1 MLAKLRISWRKSTI
15 GRSASVLTRRDQK
28 KILIVMLA
36 QIFLGLLDLIGVA
49 LIGVLGAL
57 AITGVK
63 SGSPIESVNLVLE
76 FLGIETWSLQGQ
88 VSLLGVMATTFLI
101 GRTFISVILMR
112 KVLYFLSL
120 RGSAVTTTLIARL
133 LSRDID
139 FINRKNKQEVL
150 FSLTYGVTSITMS
163 VLGATVTIIS
173 DVALLVILT
182 FGLLVADP
190 FIALSTVLIF
200 GLIGF
205 GLYAFMQSKARSLG
219 EIQSSMNVASAD
231 QILDTLNLYR
241 EISLKDKFS
250 YYIDEIATLRSNLA
264 RSTAELTLMPNMSKY
279 ILETA
284 VVISALGIAAIQ
296 FIRLDAVYAIASLS
310 IFMAAGS
317 RIAPAV
323 LRIQQGAVQ
332 IKGSLG
338 AATPT
343 LNLIEDLRNVDDEV
357 TTKRLF
363 DSKVKF
369 EPSVQVNNLTYRYN
383 NASTPSL
390 VDINLQIT
398 AGSHVAI
405 VGPSGG
411 GKTTLVDCILGVLT
425 TTPGSISISGMSPNN
440 CKRSFPGEIAY
451 VPQEIFLTSG
461 TIAGNIA
468 IAENVDRIEKGSVWA
483 ALEKA
488 QIADFVKELP
498 QGLDSEVGENGSHIS
513 GGQKQRFGIAR
524 ALYSN
529 PKLLVLDEAT
539 SAMDGQ
545 TEFDISSAI
554 GSLRG
559 LTTVIMIAH
568 RLSTVQYAD
577 LVVYM
582 AEGKII
588 ASGSFAELKEKV
600 PDFEEQARLLGL

>member
-1 MLAKLRISWRKSTI
+1 MLAKARISWRKSTI

-63 SGSPIESVNLVLE
+63 SGSPIESVNFVLE

-88 VSLLGVMATTFLI
+88 ISLLGVMATTFLI

-120 RGSAVTTTLIARL
+120 RGSAVTTTLISRL

-343 LNLIEDLRNVDDEV
+343 LNLIEDLKSVDDEV
-357 TTKRLF
+357 TTKRLSY
-363 DSKVKF
+363 SKVKF
-369 EPSVQVNNLTYRYN
+369 EPSVQVNNLTYTYN

-425 TTPGSISISGMSPNN
+425 TAPGAISISGMSPNN

-461 TIAGNIA
+461 TISENIA
-468 IAENVDRIEKGSVWA
+468 IAEKMDKIDKRAVWE

-488 QIADFVKELP
+488 QIAEFVNELP
-498 QGLDSEVGENGSHIS
+498 SGLDSEIGENGSHIS

-554 GSLRG
+554 SSLSG

-582 AEGKII
+582 AEGKVI

>member
-1 MLAKLRISWRKSTI
+1 MLDSLRVSWRKSTI

-28 KILIVMLA
+28 KIIIVMMA
-36 QIFLGLLDLIGVA
+36 QIFLGLLDVIGVA

-63 SGSPIESVNLVLE
+63 SGSPIESVNVVLE
-76 FLGIETWSLQGQ
+76 LLGIETWSLQSQ

-101 GRTFISVILMR
+101 GRTFVSVILMR

-120 RGSAVTTTLIARL
+120 RGSAVTTTLISRL
-133 LSRDID
+133 LSKDID
-139 FINRKNKQEVL
+139 FINRNNKQEVL
-150 FSLTYGVTSITMS
+150 YSLTYGVTSITMS
-163 VLGATVTIIS
+163 VLGAAVTIIS

-182 FGLLVADP
+182 IGLLVADP
-190 FIALSTVLIF
+190 FIAVSTVLIF
-200 GLIGF
+200 GSIGF

-219 EIQSSMNVASAD
+219 EIQSSMNIASAD

-284 VVISALGIAAIQ
+284 VVVSALGIAAIQ
-296 FIRLDAVYAIASLS
+296 FVRLDAVYAIASLS

-332 IKGSLG
+332 IRGSLG
-338 AATPT
+338 VATPT
-343 LNLIEDLRNVDDEV
+343 LNLIEDLKNVDDHV
-357 TTKRLF
+357 TKKRLL

-369 EPSVQVNNLTYRYN
+369 EPSVKVNSLTYIYN

-425 TTPGSISISGMSPNN
+425 TTPGAISISGMSPDN

-461 TIAGNIA
+461 TIAENIA
-468 IAENVDRIEKGSVWA
+468 IAEKVDKIENGSVWA

-488 QIADFVKELP
+488 QIAEFVKELP
-498 QGLDSEVGENGSHIS
+498 EGLESEIGENGSHIS
-513 GGQKQRFGIAR
+513 GGQKQRLGIAR

-545 TEFDISSAI
+545 TEFEISSAI

-559 LTTVIMIAH
+559 VTTVIMIAH

-582 AEGKII
+582 AEGKVV

>member
-1 MLAKLRISWRKSTI
+1 
-15 GRSASVLTRRDQK
+15 
-28 KILIVMLA
+28 MLA
-36 QIFLGLLDLIGVA
+36 QIFLGLLDVIGVA

-63 SGSPIESVNLVLE
+63 SGSPIEKVNVVLE
-76 FLGIETWSLQGQ
+76 FLRIETWSLQSQ

-101 GRTFISVILMR
+101 GRTFVSVILMR

-120 RGSAVTTTLIARL
+120 RGSAVTTTLISRL
-133 LSRDID
+133 LSKDID
-139 FINRKNKQEVL
+139 FINRNNKQEVL
-150 FSLTYGVTSITMS
+150 YSLTYGVTSITMS
-163 VLGATVTIIS
+163 VLGAAVTIIS
-173 DVALLVILT
+173 DVALLVILIT
-182 FGLLVADP
+182 GLLVADP
-190 FIALSTVLIF
+190 FIAVSTVLIF
-200 GLIGF
+200 GSIGF

-219 EIQSSMNVASAD
+219 EIQSSMNIASAD

-264 RSTAELTLMPNMSKY
+264 RSTAELALMPNMSKY

-284 VVISALGIAAIQ
+284 VVVSALGIAAIQ
-296 FIRLDAVYAIASLS
+296 FVRLDAVYAIASLS

-332 IKGSLG
+332 IRGSLG
-338 AATPT
+338 VATPT
-343 LNLIEDLRNVDDEV
+343 LNLIEDLKNVDDEV

-369 EPSVQVNNLTYRYN
+369 EPSVQVNNLTYTYN

-390 VDINLQIT
+390 MDINLRIT

-425 TTPGSISISGMSPNN
+425 TNPGAISISGMSPNN

-461 TIAGNIA
+461 TISENIA
-468 IAENVDRIEKGSVWA
+468 IAEKMDKIDKRAVWET
-483 ALEKA
+483 LEKA
-488 QIADFVKELP
+488 QIAEFVRELP
-498 QGLDSEVGENGSHIS
+498 SGLDSEIGENGSHIS

-554 GSLRG
+554 SSLRG

-582 AEGKII
+582 AEGKVI

>member
-1 MLAKLRISWRKSTI
+1 MLDSLRILWRKSTI

-36 QIFLGLLDLIGVA
+36 QILLGLLDLIGVA

-101 GRTFISVILMR
+101 GRTFVSVILMR

-120 RGSAVTTTLIARL
+120 RGSAVTTTLISRL

-173 DVALLVILT
+173 DVALLVILVA
-182 FGLLVADP
+182 GLLVADP
-190 FIALSTVLIF
+190 FIAIATVLIF
-200 GLIGF
+200 GSIGF
-205 GLYAFMQSKARSLG
+205 GLYVFMQSKARSLG

-284 VVISALGIAAIQ
+284 VVVSALGIAAIQ

-332 IKGSLG
+332 IRGSLG

-343 LNLIEDLRNVDDEV
+343 LNLIEDLKNIDDEV
-357 TTKRLF
+357 TTKRIY

-369 EPSVQVNNLTYRYN
+369 EPSVQVKNLTYTYN
-383 NASTPSL
+383 NTSISAL
-390 VDINLQIT
+390 VDINLQIA

-425 TTPGSISISGMSPNN
+425 TMPGAISISGMSPNN

-461 TIAGNIA
+461 TIAENIA
-468 IAENVDRIEKGSVWA
+468 IAEKADKIEKSSVWE

-498 QGLDSEVGENGSHIS
+498 EGLDSEIGENGSHIS

-582 AEGKII
+582 ADGKVI

>member
-1 MLAKLRISWRKSTI
+1 
-15 GRSASVLTRRDQK
+15 
-28 KILIVMLA
+28 
-36 QIFLGLLDLIGVA
+36 
-49 LIGVLGAL
+49 
-57 AITGVK
+57 
-63 SGSPIESVNLVLE
+63 
-76 FLGIETWSLQGQ
+76 
-88 VSLLGVMATTFLI
+88 
-101 GRTFISVILMR
+101 
-112 KVLYFLSL
+112 
-120 RGSAVTTTLIARL
+120 
-133 LSRDID
+133 
-139 FINRKNKQEVL
+139 
-150 FSLTYGVTSITMS
+150 
-163 VLGATVTIIS
+163 
-173 DVALLVILT
+173 VALLVILT
-182 FGLLVADP
+182 IGLLVADP
-190 FIALSTVLIF
+190 FIAVSTVLIF
-200 GLIGF
+200 GSIGF

-219 EIQSSMNVASAD
+219 EIQSSMNIASAD

-241 EISLKDKFS
+241 EISLKNKFS

-284 VVISALGIAAIQ
+284 VVVSALGIAAIQ
-296 FIRLDAVYAIASLS
+296 FVRLDAVYAIASLS

-332 IKGSLG
+332 IRGSLG
-338 AATPT
+338 VATPT
-343 LNLIEDLRNVDDEV
+343 LNLIEDLKNVDDHV
-357 TTKRLF
+357 TKKRLL

-369 EPSVQVNNLTYRYN
+369 EPSVKVNNLTYIYN
-383 NASTPSL
+383 NASIPSL

-425 TTPGSISISGMSPNN
+425 TTPGAISISGMSPDN

-461 TIAGNIA
+461 TIAENIA
-468 IAENVDRIEKGSVWA
+468 IAEKADKIENGSVWA

-488 QIADFVKELP
+488 QIAEFVKELP
-498 QGLDSEVGENGSHIS
+498 EGLGSEIGENGSHIS
-513 GGQKQRFGIAR
+513 GGQKQRLGIAR

-545 TEFDISSAI
+545 TEFEISSAI

-559 LTTVIMIAH
+559 VTTVIMIAH

-582 AEGKII
+582 AEGKVV

>member
-1 MLAKLRISWRKSTI
+1 MLSSLRISWRNSTI

-28 KILIVMLA
+28 KIFVVMLA
-36 QIFLGLLDLIGVA
+36 QIFLGLLDVIGVI

-57 AITGVK
+57 AITGVQ
-63 SGSPIESVNLVLE
+63 SGSPIESVNVVLE
-76 FLGIETWSLQGQ
+76 FLRIETWSFQAQ
-88 VSLLGVMATTFLI
+88 VSLLGMTAATFLI

-120 RGSAVTTTLIARL
+120 RGSAVTTTLISRL

-150 FSLTYGVTSITMS
+150 YSLTYGVTSITMS
-163 VLGATVTIIS
+163 VLGAAVTIIS
-173 DVALLVILT
+173 DIALLVILIT
-182 FGLLVADP
+182 SLLFADT
-190 FIALSTVLIF
+190 FIAISTMIIF
-200 GLIGF
+200 SLIGF
-205 GLYAFMQSKARSLG
+205 GLYAFMQNKAKNLG
-219 EIQSSMNVASAD
+219 AVQSSMNVASAD

-241 EISLKDKFS
+241 EISLKDKFP

-264 RSTAELTLMPNMSKY
+264 KSTAELTLMPNMSKY

-284 VVISALGIAAIQ
+284 VVVSALGIAAIQ
-296 FIRLDAVYAIASLS
+296 FVRLDAVYAIASLS

-323 LRIQQGAVQ
+323 LRIQQGAIQ
-332 IKGSLG
+332 IRGSLG
-338 AATPT
+338 VATPT
-343 LNLIEDLRNVDDEV
+343 LNLIEDLKNVEDEV
-357 TTKRLF
+357 TIKRIF
-363 DSKVKF
+363 DSKVTF
-369 EPSVQVNNLTYRYN
+369 EPRVQVNDLTYTYYN
-383 NASTPSL
+383 SSIPALRN
-390 VDINLQIT
+390 INLQINP
-398 AGSHVAI
+398 GSHVAI

-425 TTPGSISISGMSPNN
+425 TMPGAISISGMSPNN
-440 CKRSFPGEIAY
+440 CKRNFPGEIAY

-461 TIAGNIA
+461 TIAENIA
-468 IAENVDRIEKGSVWA
+468 IAEKADKIEKKIVWE
-483 ALEKA
+483 ALDKA
-488 QIADFVKELP
+488 QIGDFVKELP
-498 QGLDSEVGENGSHIS
+498 DGLDSEIGENGSHIS

-559 LTTVIMIAH
+559 ATTVIMIAH

-582 AEGKII
+582 ADGKVV
-588 ASGSFAELKEKV
+588 ASGSFTDLKEKV

>member
-1 MLAKLRISWRKSTI
+1 MLDNLRISWRKSTI

-28 KILIVMLA
+28 KIIIVMLV
-36 QIFLGLLDLIGVA
+36 QIFLGLLDVIGVA

-63 SGSPIESVNLVLE
+63 SGSPIERVNVVLE
-76 FLGIETWSLQGQ
+76 FIGIETWSLQSQ

-101 GRTFISVILMR
+101 GRTFVSVILMR

-120 RGSAVTTTLIARL
+120 RGSAVTTTLISRL
-133 LSRDID
+133 LSKDID
-139 FINRKNKQEVL
+139 FINRNNKQEVL
-150 FSLTYGVTSITMS
+150 YSLTYGVTSITMS
-163 VLGATVTIIS
+163 VLGAAVTIIS

-182 FGLLVADP
+182 IGLLVADP
-190 FIALSTVLIF
+190 FIAVSTVLIF
-200 GLIGF
+200 GSIGF
-205 GLYAFMQSKARSLG
+205 GLYAFMQSKARILG
-219 EIQSSMNVASAD
+219 EIQSSMNIASAD

-264 RSTAELTLMPNMSKY
+264 RSTAELALMPNMSKY

-284 VVISALGIAAIQ
+284 VVVSALGIAAIQ
-296 FIRLDAVYAIASLS
+296 FVRLDAVYAIASLS

-332 IKGSLG
+332 IRGSLG
-338 AATPT
+338 VATPT
-343 LNLIEDLRNVDDEV
+343 LNLIEDLKNVDDQV
-357 TTKRLF
+357 TTTRLF

-369 EPSVQVNNLTYRYN
+369 EPSVKVNNLTYTYN

-390 VDINLQIT
+390 VDINLQIS

-425 TTPGSISISGMSPNN
+425 TTPGAISISGMSPDN

-461 TIAGNIA
+461 TIAENIA
-468 IAENVDRIEKGSVWA
+468 IAEKVDKIESGSVWV

-488 QIADFVKELP
+488 QIAEFVKELP
-498 QGLDSEVGENGSHIS
+498 EGLESEIGENGSHIS
-513 GGQKQRFGIAR
+513 GGQKQRLGIAR

-582 AEGKII
+582 AEGKVV

>member
-1 MLAKLRISWRKSTI
+1 MLAKVRISWRKSTI

-63 SGSPIESVNLVLE
+63 SGSPIESVNFVLE

-120 RGSAVTTTLIARL
+120 RGSAVTTTLISRL

-250 YYIDEIATLRSNLA
+250 HYIDEIETLRSNLA

-343 LNLIEDLRNVDDEV
+343 LNLIEDLKNVDDEV
-357 TTKRLF
+357 TTKRMF

-369 EPSVQVNNLTYRYN
+369 EPSVHVNNLTYTYN

-390 VDINLQIT
+390 VEINLRIT

-425 TTPGSISISGMSPNN
+425 TTPGAISISGMSPNN

-461 TIAGNIA
+461 TISKNIA
-468 IAENVDRIEKGSVWA
+468 IAEKMDKIDKRAVWE

-488 QIADFVKELP
+488 QIAEFVKELP
-498 QGLDSEVGENGSHIS
+498 SGLDSEIGENGSHIS

-582 AEGKII
+582 AEGKVI
-588 ASGSFAELKEKV
+588 ASGSFDELKEKV

>member
-63 SGSPIESVNLVLE
+63 SGSPIESVNFVLE

-120 RGSAVTTTLIARL
+120 RGSAVTTTLISRL

-219 EIQSSMNVASAD
+219 DIQSSINVASAD

-250 YYIDEIATLRSNLA
+250 YYIDEIETLRSNLA

-343 LNLIEDLRNVDDEV
+343 LNLIEDLKNVDDEV

-369 EPSVQVNNLTYRYN
+369 EPSVQVNNLTYTYN

-390 VDINLQIT
+390 MDINLRIT

-425 TTPGSISISGMSPNN
+425 TNPGAISISGMSPNN

-461 TIAGNIA
+461 TISENIA
-468 IAENVDRIEKGSVWA
+468 IAEKMDKIDKRAVWE

-488 QIADFVKELP
+488 QIAEFVKELP
-498 QGLDSEVGENGSHIS
+498 SGLDSEIGENGSHIS

-554 GSLRG
+554 SSLRG

-582 AEGKII
+582 AEGKVI

>member
-1 MLAKLRISWRKSTI
+1 MQDSLRISWRKSTI

-28 KILIVMLA
+28 KILIVMMA

-49 LIGVLGAL
+49 LIGILGAL

-63 SGSPIESVNLVLE
+63 SGSPIERVNVVLE

-101 GRTFISVILMR
+101 GRTFVSVILMR
-112 KVLYFLSL
+112 KVFYFLSL
-120 RGSAVTTTLIARL
+120 RGSAVTTTLISRL

-150 FSLTYGVTSITMS
+150 YSLTYGVTSITMS

-173 DVALLVILT
+173 DVALLVILMA
-182 FGLLVADP
+182 GLLFADP
-190 FIALSTVLIF
+190 FIAISTAFVF

-205 GLYAFMQSKARSLG
+205 GLYAYMQSKAKSLG

-231 QILDTLNLYR
+231 QILDTLHLYR

-250 YYIDEIATLRSNLA
+250 FYIDEIATLRSNLA
-264 RSTAELTLMPNMSKY
+264 RSTAELTLMPNISKY

-284 VVISALGIAAIQ
+284 VVVSALGIAAIQ
-296 FIRLDAVYAIASLS
+296 FVRLDAVYAIASLS

-332 IKGSLG
+332 IRSSIGV
-338 AATPT
+338 ATPT
-343 LNLIEDLRNVDDEV
+343 LNLIEDLKNVDDEV
-357 TTKRLF
+357 TTERIY
-363 DSKVKF
+363 DSKLKF
-369 EPSVQVNNLTYRYN
+369 EPCIQVNNLTYTYN
-383 NASTPSL
+383 NASIPSL
-390 VDINLQIT
+390 ININLRVNS
-398 AGSHVAI
+398 GSHVAI

-461 TIAGNIA
+461 TIAENIA
-468 IAENVDRIEKGSVWA
+468 IAEKDEAIEKRSVWD

-488 QIADFVKELP
+488 QIAEYVRELP
-498 QGLDSEVGENGSHIS
+498 EGLDSEIGENGSHIS

-524 ALYSN
+524 ALYSS

-554 GSLRG
+554 RSLRG
-559 LTTVIMIAH
+559 VTTVLMIAH

-582 AEGKII
+582 ADGKVV

>member
-1 MLAKLRISWRKSTI
+1 MLAKVRISWRKSTI

-63 SGSPIESVNLVLE
+63 SGSPIEKVNVVLE
-76 FLGIETWSLQGQ
+76 FLRIEDWSLQSQ

-101 GRTFISVILMR
+101 GRTFVSVILMR

-120 RGSAVTTTLIARL
+120 RGSAVTTTLISRL
-133 LSRDID
+133 LSKDID
-139 FINRKNKQEVL
+139 FINRNNKQEVL
-150 FSLTYGVTSITMS
+150 YSLTYGVTSITMS
-163 VLGATVTIIS
+163 VLGAAVTIIS
-173 DVALLVILT
+173 DVALLVILIT
-182 FGLLVADP
+182 GLLIADP

-200 GLIGF
+200 GSIGF

-219 EIQSSMNVASAD
+219 EIQSSMNIVSAD

-264 RSTAELTLMPNMSKY
+264 RSTAELALMPNMSKY

-284 VVISALGIAAIQ
+284 VVVSALGIAAIQ
-296 FIRLDAVYAIASLS
+296 FVRLDAVYAIASLS

-332 IKGSLG
+332 IRGSLG
-338 AATPT
+338 EATPT
-343 LNLIEDLRNVDDEV
+343 LNLIEDLKNVDDEV
-357 TTKRLF
+357 KTKKIF

-369 EPSVQVNNLTYRYN
+369 EPSVQVNNLTYTYN

-390 VDINLQIT
+390 VGINLQIT

-425 TTPGSISISGMSPNN
+425 TSPGAISISGMSPNN

-554 GSLRG
+554 RSLRG
-559 LTTVIMIAH
+559 VTTVVMIAH

-582 AEGKII
+582 ADGKVI
-588 ASGSFAELKEKV
+588 ASGSFAEVKEKV